1 MISQTEVNAKTDGEL
16 LEIWANQS
24 DYVAEMVT
32 WVKGEIER
40 RKLDTRGIYVFTVEE
55 KEEAAEASSSRA
67 IVNLATFGQLGLGL
81 LLVFTAGFSS
91 SEQVEARMISLA
103 AGALLIVYAV
113 GVWRGN
119 RWALTSGVIVYTLIT
134 AVNMLFTVL
143 AGLAIFGSGKD
154 AQTWLY
160 FLWAVASTGASTGLA
175 LMFNAL
181 RKRGRMQELGKRG
194 VVSS

>member
-1 MISQTEVNAKTDGEL
+1 MISQTEVNSKTDGEL
-16 LEIWANQS
+16 LEIWANQN

-67 IVNLATFGQLGLGL
+67 IVNLVTFGQLGLGL
-81 LLVFTAGFSS
+81 LLVCTAVFSS
-91 SEQVEARMISLA
+91 SEQVEARIISLA

-113 GVWRGN
+113 GVWRGD

-134 AVNMLFTVL
+134 AVNMLFTIV
-143 AGLAIFGSGKD
+143 AALAIFGSGKL
-154 AQTWLY
+154 AETWLSL
-160 FLWAVASTGASTGLA
+160 FLAVVSTGASAGLA

-181 RKRGRMQELGKRG
+181 RKRGRMQELGERSA
-194 VVSS
+194 VSS